1 MNSPFLQEFLKRQA
15 MAAHPA
21 RKLPE
26 TKHAKGSAPATPV
39 PSISV
44 SKDIR
49 ELAADKPSVKKVQ
62 DWFMARIKE
71 LDAAA
76 EAQ

>member
-1 MNSPFLQEFLKRQA
+1 MNSPFMMEFLKRQA
-15 MAAHPA
+15 IVNKPS
-21 RKLPE
+21 RKMPE
-26 TKHAKGSAPATPV
+26 TTKTKGSAPATPV
-39 PSISV
+39 PAVSV

-49 ELAADKPSVKKVQ
+49 ELAADKPSTKKVE
-62 DWFMARIKE
+62 DWFRARIKE